1 MASVALVFTV
11 AGLIISVGFLAN
23 VIFKKVGFPD
33 ILFLILMGVIFG
45 PILGLFSTEDLL
57 PVIPVFA
64 ALSLMLIL
72 FQGGLSMEVHIVLS
86 QSIRATALAF
96 LYAIFATVFVSV
108 FGHFVLE
115 FDWVE
120 ALILGPM
127 TAGTSSVVI
136 IPLMSKL
143 KVPEEVKATL
153 SLESTVTDVFNIVLT
168 MIFLQVYLG
177 GTVSLQEATS
187 SLIAKFAIGVMLG
200 AIGGITWIKVLEI
213 VRKQEYTYMLTIAAL
228 VLCYAGTEFLG
239 GSGPLSALVFGMAL
253 GNYERMRTLG
263 LNIDAASMPTI
274 IEKIRDFHDEISFL
288 VKALFFMI
296 LGLIYTLNTLGLTYA
311 GIVMAVNLMLRYLAI
326 EIATRNTPL
335 YKYRRF
341 MTLMCGTGL
350 ANATLSLIVHNE
362 LMMRQIPIA
371 GLYPLIVTNII
382 MMNNAITAL
391 APLLLRKD

>member
-1 MASVALVFTV
+1 
-11 AGLIISVGFLAN
+11 
-23 VIFKKVGFPD
+23 
-33 ILFLILMGVIFG
+33 
-45 PILGLFSTEDLL
+45 
-57 PVIPVFA
+57 
-64 ALSLMLIL
+64 
-72 FQGGLSMEVHIVLS
+72 MEVRIVLS

-96 LYAIFATVFVSV
+96 LYAIFATVFVLV

-187 SLIAKFAIGVMLG
+187 SLITKFAISVMLG
-200 AIGGITWIKVLEI
+200 AISGITWIKVLEV

-296 LGLIYTLNTLGLTYA
+296 LGLIYILNPLGLTYA

-391 APLLLRKD
+391 APLLLRRD